1 MLEIKHL
8 MSPLGP
14 KPVGPFS
21 HAVRAGDYL
30 FITGQMPTS
39 DEDTKKIV
47 VGGIEEQTRQVM
59 ENLSQ
64 VLKGLD
70 SSLDRTVFAR
80 IYLRNF
86 EDYDAVN
93 IIYESYF
100 DPDRLPART
109 CIGVTGLAVD
119 ALIEVDL
126 IVAC

>member
-1 MLEIKHL
+1 

-14 KPVGPFS
+14 APVGPFS

-30 FITGQMPTS
+30 FVTGQMPTS
-39 DEDTKKIV
+39 GEGSKNIIE
-47 VGGIEEQTRQVM
+47 GGIEEQTHQVM

-70 SSLDRTVFAR
+70 SSLDRTVFSR

-86 EDYDAVN
+86 EDYNAVN
-93 IIYESYF
+93 KIYESYF
-100 DPDRLPART
+100 NPERLPART
-109 CIGVTGLAVD
+109 CIGVTGLAVN
-119 ALIEVDL
+119 ALVEIDL